1 MRYSNASN
9 KYFKSFDPKH
19 ESKQLYLDANNL
31 YGYVMSKLLPAS
43 GFRWINPKKF
53 HSKKYTSNISK
64 GSVLEVQLGYLK
76 KERKLHNY
84 YPLARDKIEIR
95 KEILSN

>member
-64 GSVLEVQLGYLK
+64 GSVLKV
-76 KERKLHNY
+76 
-84 YPLARDKIEIR
+84 
-95 KEILSN
+95 